1 MIYRVVRTVLK
12 QKKDPGLYEYLDHH
26 MHLSNNLYNA
36 TLFRI
41 RQNFTSRKKEHPT
54 ENELEVQRE
63 IEETLE
69 LCPHLKRPKSVL
81 SYKFLER
88 MMRVMDNP
96 DFFAG
101 LPSQTAEEC
110 QKAAVH
116 DFRSWLASL
125 RKYKKHPEKYLGKPK
140 MPHYKKKRS
149 ISTIT
154 FSNQGCKIKEGD
166 ILRFALT
173 NETIHLPYR
182 PEGRLKE
189 VKVKPYYG
197 DLLLVCTFECPDP
210 EEKVKGSGVCAI
222 DLGVENIA
230 SIVSSKGD
238 CWLYKGG
245 VLKEKNQWYNKQL
258 AKLRSIAMKG
268 HDSKEAAK
276 MGLLNTK
283 QIAKIAS
290 EERSVLP
297 RCDAQDQFQDRS

>member
-1 MIYRVVRTVLK
+1 MNIWIIICTYQTISIMRHCSGSDK
-12 QKKDPGLYEYLDHH
+12 
-26 MHLSNNLYNA
+26 
-36 TLFRI
+36 TLLLG
-41 RQNFTSRKKEHPT
+41 KKEHLT

-173 NETIHLPYR
+173 KETIHLPYR

-230 SIVSSKGD
+230 AIVSSKGD

-268 HDSKEAAK
+268 HDPKEASKDGIIEHKTDAK
-276 MGLLNTK
+276 FT
-283 QIAKIAS
+283 S

-297 RCDAQDQFQDRS
+297 RCDAQDQFQDRSGMYGSRDHYDRDRSQ

>member
-173 NETIHLPYR
+173 KETIHLPYR
-182 PEGRLKE
+182 PEGR
-189 VKVKPYYG
+189 
-197 DLLLVCTFECPDP
+197 
-210 EEKVKGSGVCAI
+210 
-222 DLGVENIA
+222 
-230 SIVSSKGD
+230 
-238 CWLYKGG
+238 
-245 VLKEKNQWYNKQL
+245 
-258 AKLRSIAMKG
+258 
-268 HDSKEAAK
+268 
-276 MGLLNTK
+276 
-283 QIAKIAS
+283 
-290 EERSVLP
+290 
-297 RCDAQDQFQDRS
+297 

>member
-1 MIYRVVRTVLK
+1 MIYRVLRTVLK

-125 RKYKKHPEKYLGKPK
+125 RKYRSIRKSIWENRKCHTIRRSVRSPRSLFPIRAARSKKEISCGSLLQT
-140 MPHYKKKRS
+140 KRS
-149 ISTIT
+149 I
-154 FSNQGCKIKEGD
+154 C
-166 ILRFALT
+166 R
-173 NETIHLPYR
+173 
-182 PEGRLKE
+182 
-189 VKVKPYYG
+189 
-197 DLLLVCTFECPDP
+197 
-210 EEKVKGSGVCAI
+210 I
-222 DLGVENIA
+222 DR
-230 SIVSSKGD
+230 KD
-238 CWLYKGG
+238 
-245 VLKEKNQWYNKQL
+245 
-258 AKLRSIAMKG
+258 
-268 HDSKEAAK
+268 D
-276 MGLLNTK
+276 
-283 QIAKIAS
+283 
-290 EERSVLP
+290 
-297 RCDAQDQFQDRS
+297 